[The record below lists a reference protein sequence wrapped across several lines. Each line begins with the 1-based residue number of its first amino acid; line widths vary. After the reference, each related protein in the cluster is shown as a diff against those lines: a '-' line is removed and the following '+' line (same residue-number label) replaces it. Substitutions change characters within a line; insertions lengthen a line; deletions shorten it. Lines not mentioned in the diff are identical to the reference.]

1 MDTKNRRSRSDPS
14 ISLREAVEKISILY
28 EKESRNDITFSLAMK
43 HLGYKPKSGPGIVL
57 IADMRKYGL
66 LEYKGAGP
74 NKMVVVSGIAESI
87 LHPGS
92 PTKSLDLQKAA
103 LMPLIH
109 ADLWENHRR
118 STDENISYYLTT
130 KRNYSEKAAKALIK
144 RYRETIDFA
153 GLSKDIKSEV
163 VPKVSEEVTSNG
175 EGEMTARVQP
185 AETDAKPS
193 AYTLYASLGINKQA
207 TAILPTPMTMEK
219 WERIKAIFDAQIK
232 LILEETDQKES
243 K

>member
-14 ISLREAVEKISILY
+14 ISLKEAVEKISILY
-28 EKESRNDITFSLAMK
+28 EKEHRNNITFSLAMK

-66 LEYKGAGP
+66 LEYKGSGP
-74 NKMVVVSGIAESI
+74 DKMVVVSDMAESI

-92 PTKSLDLQKAA
+92 PTKSLDLKKAA

-109 ADLWENHRR
+109 ADLWENYRGA
-118 STDENISYYLTT
+118 TDENISFYLTT
-130 KRNYSEKAAKALIK
+130 KRDYSEKAVKALIK
-144 RYRETIDFA
+144 KYRETIDFA

-163 VPKVSEEVTSNG
+163 VSKVSEEVTSVG
-175 EGEMTARVQP
+175 EGGRAARMQP
-185 AETDAKPS
+185 AETVTEPS

-207 TAILPTPMTMEK
+207 TVVLPTPMTMEK
-219 WERIKAIFDAQIK
+219 WERIKAIFDAQIE
-232 LILEETDQKES
+232 LILGETDQKES
-243 K
+243 E